1 MKIDV
6 LGVKVNADTKNT
18 ILFLIKKLL
27 GENRRVFI
35 VTPYSETIVK
45 AQIDDE
51 FKGVLNSAD
60 FSLPDG
66 IGVVW
71 AAHFLKRFMIY
82 DLGFR
87 KIFGLISTLKSII
100 LNPKSIYDPIPEKIS
115 GSEFVWDLARL
126 AAERGYS
133 VFLLG
138 GFGDTP
144 RLAAAN
150 LKSKFPN
157 LNIAGTANEIP
168 ETINADF
175 LFVALGPVRQEKWI
189 AANISRLPIKLAI
202 GLGGTFDYLAG
213 KRAPAPH
220 FWAVRGLEWLWRLLT
235 QPWRL
240 WRISKGIPGLIYHA
254 FKVKIQ

>member
-100 LNPKSIYDPIPEKIS
+100 LNPKI
-115 GSEFVWDLARL
+115 
-126 AAERGYS
+126 
-133 VFLLG
+133 
-138 GFGDTP
+138 
-144 RLAAAN
+144 N
-150 LKSKFPN
+150 L
-157 LNIAGTANEIP
+157 
-168 ETINADF
+168 
-175 LFVALGPVRQEKWI
+175 
-189 AANISRLPIKLAI
+189 
-202 GLGGTFDYLAG
+202 
-213 KRAPAPH
+213 
-220 FWAVRGLEWLWRLLT
+220 
-235 QPWRL
+235 
-240 WRISKGIPGLIYHA
+240 
-254 FKVKIQ
+254 